1 MQIYNKIYLG
11 DSRAMEN
18 VENNSVDLII
28 TSPPYFNLVDYQHDN
43 QIGLTETYEGYI
55 QSLNSVWERCSKI
68 LKEDG
73 TICINICS
81 TIEVSR
87 KNQNMYYD
95 IKHEIEQFF
104 AEHNF
109 YIEGTIIWN
118 LNNTSYIKNQVERYS
133 TSYSNNESLILNNYE
148 YILIFKKK
156 SEFKEWDKDIENTK
170 FIDCIWNVPW
180 DYSTR
185 PPAFPEQIV
194 NQLIDIYSIEGNI
207 VLDPFMGQATTALC
221 AFKKN
226 RKFITYELNPTTYKL
241 GLEKLKQ
248 VGALNVKR

>member
-1 MQIYNKIYLG
+1 M
-11 DSRAMEN
+11 
-18 VENNSVDLII
+18 
-28 TSPPYFNLVDYQHDN
+28 
-43 QIGLTETYEGYI
+43 
-55 QSLNSVWERCSKI
+55 
-68 LKEDG
+68 
-73 TICINICS
+73 
-81 TIEVSR
+81 
-87 KNQNMYYD
+87 
-95 IKHEIEQFF
+95 
-104 AEHNF
+104 
-109 YIEGTIIWN
+109 
-118 LNNTSYIKNQVERYS
+118 
-133 TSYSNNESLILNNYE
+133 
-148 YILIFKKK
+148 IFKKK

-194 NQLIDIYSIEGNI
+194 NQLIDIYSVEGNI

>member
-1 MQIYNKIYLG
+1 MQIYNNIYLG

-148 YILIFKKK
+148 HILIFKKQ
-156 SEFKEWDKDIENTK
+156 SEFKEWDKDIENTR

-194 NQLIDIYSIEGNI
+194 NQLIDIYSVEGNI

>member
-1 MQIYNKIYLG
+1 MKTENKAYLG
-11 DSRAMEN
+11 DSRAMED
-18 VENNSVDLII
+18 VENDSVDLII

-43 QIGLTETYEGYI
+43 QIGLTETYKGYI

-68 LKEDG
+68 LKETG

-81 TIEVSR
+81 SVEISR

-95 IKHEIEQFF
+95 IKHEIEKFF
-104 AEHNF
+104 ADHNF

-118 LNNTSYIKNQVERYS
+118 LNNTSYIKNQVEKYPS
-133 TSYSNNESLILNNYE
+133 SYSNNESLILNNYE

-156 SEFKEWDKDIENTK
+156 SEFIVWGRNIEGTK
-170 FIDCIWNVPW
+170 FIDCIWNIPW

-185 PPAFPEQIV
+185 PPASPEQIV
-194 NQLIDIYSIEGNI
+194 NQLIDIYSLEGDV
-207 VLDPFMGQATTALC
+207 VLDPFMGQATTSLC

-241 GLEKLKQ
+241 
-248 VGALNVKR
+248 

>member
-95 IKHEIEQFF
+95 TKHEIEQFF

-207 VLDPFMGQATTALC
+207 VLDPFMGQATIALC